1 MSTSPMSLKRP
12 REEAKSEEIILTLLN
27 VKLLTKI
34 ISVAKAEEDI
44 EIKFCASGQ
53 VQIYAALQSNIAL
66 YHVNIVPMQYKTA
79 IIFFS
84 RTLSDSGLEIVLKL
98 NTSSLIRILTNIGAL
113 NAKKIIMKVTDTLLE
128 LTAYSTDKKML
139 AQVGI
144 KVLDGDGT
152 MVVNDELE
160 YGGTTVIDAKKFIP
174 LMASDADVSMTLE
187 PPQKR
192 LKVESEDDFA
202 TSKNFLYLAKPPVL
216 DFSLS
221 FGKVVIGLFKA
232 VLTVFASIDS
242 STLKDEDEEGK
253 VVQETT
259 ISFHPELPLMVS
271 KTFFGV
277 TVKLYIAPKND
288 EEEE

>member
-221 FGKVVIGLFKA
+221 FGKVVS
-232 VLTVFASIDS
+232 VF
-242 STLKDEDEEGK
+242 LRRC
-253 VVQETT
+253 
-259 ISFHPELPLMVS
+259 
-271 KTFFGV
+271 
-277 TVKLYIAPKND
+277 
-288 EEEE
+288 